1 MNELQE
7 LVNTLIKEKAIC
19 FSFESPSGVS
29 YVKVRECEDYDFVEY
44 GEEYKEGEMFEIG
57 PTTSDEPYIET
68 KLRFKDI
75 YEAGDYVL
83 QQRAQILGVPWGNA

>member
-1 MNELQE
+1 MKELAN
-7 LVNTLIKEKAIC
+7 LADILIKNKAVS
-19 FSFESPSGVS
+19 FSFIPDEGVNI
-29 YVKVRECEDYDFVEY
+29 VKVRECEDYDFVEY

-75 YEAGDYVL
+75 YEPSK
-83 QQRAQILGVPWGNA
+83 I